1 MSDEDQEVV
10 PAEKRVGPYWKG
22 YEKGFA
28 DGKAQAAFGRETQFD
43 AAKALVSQHWQE
55 PDETLRARIFDLSVE
70 TYDGKQLSRA
80 DIELVLGIAR
90 RNRSSA
96 SAEREAVRS
105 LVRPRK
111 AAGTPRVH
119 RTDGDIVVS

>member
-1 MSDEDQEVV
+1 MSDEDQGAV

-55 PDETLRARIFDLSVE
+55 PDEALRTLLE
-70 TYDGKQLSRA
+70 ELGTQMYDGHQLSRA
-80 DIELVLGIAR
+80 DTELVLGIAR